1 MQRGPDQLHV
11 HLPDLLVSSVS
22 RSVSLVGASF
32 VLLMPILAAR
42 PATSWAQGNVLS
54 VRATGAVAGAADVV
68 IPIDMTVDQDLT
80 GAFSFDVSFD
90 PSLCNQ
96 LSNPS
101 GIIVRKGGRQT
112 LDPAENPIVC
122 SSGKITIA
130 VLDLTGGTV
139 IPQGSGEIFEI
150 DLGGLTA
157 AATGTFTLSPP
168 AMITGHHNTA
178 TVTVT
183 GQPGTLT
190 ITPFA
195 CGDINGDHSVDI
207 GDSLI
212 IAQYDV
218 GLRVCGQA
226 PFSHPEVCNVNN
238 DSSCNVGDAL
248 RIAQCSVG
256 LIGCT
261 FTCPTFSCPP

>member
-1 MQRGPDQLHV
+1 MQRGLDQLHV

-22 RSVSLVGASF
+22 RSVARVGAPF
-32 VLLMPILAAR
+32 VLLVPILAAL
-42 PATSWAQGNVLS
+42 PTPSWAQGNALS
-54 VRATGAVAGAADVV
+54 VRATGAAAGAADVV
-68 IPIDMTVDQDLT
+68 IAIDLTVDQDLT

-101 GIIVRKGGRQT
+101 GIIVRKAGRQT

-130 VLDLTGGTV
+130 VFDLTGGTV

-157 AATGTFTLSPP
+157 AALGTFTLSPP
-168 AMITGHHNTA
+168 PTITGHHDTA

-183 GQPGTLT
+183 GQAGTLT

-195 CGDINGDHSVDI
+195 CGDVNGDHSVDI
-207 GDSLI
+207 GDALV

-226 PFSHPEVCNVNN
+226 PFGHPEVCDVNN
-238 DSSCNVGDAL
+238 DAACSVGDAL
-248 RIAQCSVG
+248 QIAQCTAG
-256 LIGCT
+256 LTSCT